1 MLFLFVF
8 LCLKKRDSVNF
19 ELFIAKRIIRSKTT
33 DNSINQGTRII
44 LRFSILGVALGIF
57 LMLLS
62 LAVVKG
68 FQGEIRSKV
77 IGFGSHIQITEFN
90 YENPLNFKPLDKDQ
104 PFYPSLEDE
113 DGVASI
119 QMYALKEG
127 IIKTNDEIAGVI
139 AKGISTDFNWKF
151 FSQNLEEGSILKIED
166 SIKSNSVIISR
177 HLSKQLK
184 LNLNDKLLI
193 YFIQNGKS
201 RPRKLTVTGI
211 YNTGMQQ
218 FDKAYILMDI
228 KHIQRLNEWGEHQIS
243 GFEVLLNRYED
254 LFRMD
259 KILYNKI
266 PNRLNTTTITQQYRE
281 IFSWL
286 ELQDLNVIVIV
297 TLLTLVCGIN
307 MITALLILI
316 LEKTNMIG
324 IMKAV
329 GATNKQVRKIFIY
342 MAAYL
347 VLAGLFWG
355 NILGLSFIYM
365 QDKFHLIGLDKSSYY
380 MDYVPVDLGI
390 FEWVVLN
397 LCTFILCVSMLLL
410 PAFVISNISPSKSIR
425 FN

>member
-1 MLFLFVF
+1 M
-8 LCLKKRDSVNF
+8 NF
-19 ELFIAKRIIRSKTT
+19 ELFIAKRIIRSKNT
-33 DNSINQGTRII
+33 DNSINQGTRVI
-44 LRFSILGVALGIF
+44 LRFSILGVALGLL
-57 LMLLS
+57 LMLVS
-62 LAVVKG
+62 IAVVKG

-77 IGFGSHIQITEFN
+77 IGFGAHIQITEFN
-90 YENPLNFKPLDKDQ
+90 YENPLNFKPMDKNQ
-104 PFYPSLEDE
+104 PFYPSIESE
-113 DGVASI
+113 EGVASI

-127 IIKTNDEIAGVI
+127 IIKTNEEIAGVI
-139 AKGISTDFNWKF
+139 AKGINTDFNWKF
-151 FSQNLEEGSILKIED
+151 FSQNMEEGSILKIED
-166 SIKSNSVIISR
+166 SIKSNSVVISR

-184 LNLNDKLLI
+184 LKLNDKLLI

-201 RPRKLTVTGI
+201 RPRKLTITGI

-228 KHIQRLNEWGEHQIS
+228 KHIQKLNDWNKNQIS

-254 LFRMD
+254 LFRLD

-266 PNRLNTTTITQQYRE
+266 PNRLNTTTITQQYPE

-329 GATNKQVRKIFIY
+329 GATNGQIRKVFVY
-342 MAAYL
+342 MASYL
-347 VLAGLFWG
+347 VLSGLFWG
-355 NILGLSFIYM
+355 NLLGLGFIFI
-365 QDKFHLIGLDKSSYY
+365 QDKFHLIGLDKTSYY
-380 MDYVPVDLGI
+380 MDYVPVDPGI
-390 FEWVVLN
+390 MEWGVLN
-397 LCTFILCVSMLLL
+397 LATFILCVIMLLL
-410 PAFVISNISPSKSIR
+410 PALVISNILPSKSIR

>member
-1 MLFLFVF
+1 M
-8 LCLKKRDSVNF
+8 NF
-19 ELFIAKRIIRSKTT
+19 ELFIAKRIIRSKNT
-33 DNSINQGTRII
+33 DNSINQGTRVI
-44 LRFSILGVALGIF
+44 LRFSILGVALGLL
-57 LMLLS
+57 LMLVS

-77 IGFGSHIQITEFN
+77 IGFGAHIQITEFN
-90 YENPLNFKPLDKDQ
+90 YENPLNFKPMDKNQ
-104 PFYPSLEDE
+104 PFYPSIENE
-113 DGVASI
+113 EGVASI

-127 IIKTNDEIAGVI
+127 IIKTNEEIAGVI
-139 AKGISTDFNWKF
+139 AKGINTDFNWKF
-151 FSQNLEEGSILKIED
+151 FSQNMEEGSILKIED

-184 LNLNDKLLI
+184 LKLNDKLLI

-201 RPRKLTVTGI
+201 RPRKLKITGI

-228 KHIQRLNEWGEHQIS
+228 KHIQRLNDWSENRIS

-266 PNRLNTTTITQQYRE
+266 PNRLNTTTITQQYPE

-329 GATNKQVRKIFIY
+329 GATNGQIRKIFVY
-342 MAAYL
+342 MASYL
-347 VLAGLFWG
+347 VLSGLFWG
-355 NILGLSFIYM
+355 NLLGLGFIFL
-365 QDKFHLIGLDKSSYY
+365 QDKFHLIGLDKTSYY

-390 FEWVVLN
+390 MEWGILN
-397 LCTFILCVSMLLL
+397 LATFILCIIMLLL
-410 PAFVISNISPSKSIR
+410 PALVISNILPSKSIR

>member
-1 MLFLFVF
+1 M
-8 LCLKKRDSVNF
+8 NF
-19 ELFIAKRIIRSKTT
+19 ELFIAKRIIRSKNT
-33 DNSINQGTRII
+33 DNSINQGTRVI
-44 LRFSILGVALGIF
+44 LRFSILGVALGLL
-57 LMLLS
+57 LMLVS

-77 IGFGSHIQITEFN
+77 IGFGAHIQISEFN
-90 YENPLNFKPLDKDQ
+90 YENPLNFKPMDKNQ
-104 PFYPSLEDE
+104 PFYPSIENE
-113 DGVASI
+113 EGVASI

-127 IIKTNDEIAGVI
+127 IIKTNEEIAGVI
-139 AKGISTDFNWKF
+139 AKGINTDFNWKF
-151 FSQNLEEGSILKIED
+151 FSQNMEEGSILKIED
-166 SIKSNSVIISR
+166 SIKSNSVIVSR

-184 LNLNDKLLI
+184 LKLNDKLLI

-201 RPRKLTVTGI
+201 RPRKLKITGI

-228 KHIQRLNEWGEHQIS
+228 KHIQRLNDWSENRIS

-266 PNRLNTTTITQQYRE
+266 PNRLNTTTITQQYPE

-324 IMKAV
+324 IMKAI
-329 GATNKQVRKIFIY
+329 GATNGQIRKIFVY
-342 MAAYL
+342 MASYL
-347 VLAGLFWG
+347 VLSGLFWG
-355 NILGLSFIYM
+355 NLLGLGFIFL
-365 QDKFHLIGLDKSSYY
+365 QDKFHLIGLDKTSYY

-390 FEWVVLN
+390 MEWGILN
-397 LCTFILCVSMLLL
+397 LATFILCIIMLLL
-410 PAFVISNISPSKSIR
+410 PALVISNILPSKSIR

>member
-1 MLFLFVF
+1 M
-8 LCLKKRDSVNF
+8 
-19 ELFIAKRIIRSKTT
+19 
-33 DNSINQGTRII
+33 
-44 LRFSILGVALGIF
+44 
-57 LMLLS
+57 
-62 LAVVKG
+62 
-68 FQGEIRSKV
+68 
-77 IGFGSHIQITEFN
+77 
-90 YENPLNFKPLDKDQ
+90 
-104 PFYPSLEDE
+104 
-113 DGVASI
+113 
-119 QMYALKEG
+119 
-127 IIKTNDEIAGVI
+127 
-139 AKGISTDFNWKF
+139 
-151 FSQNLEEGSILKIED
+151 EEGSILKIED

-184 LNLNDKLLI
+184 LKLNDKLLI

-201 RPRKLTVTGI
+201 RPRKLKITGI

-228 KHIQRLNEWGEHQIS
+228 KHIQRLNDWSENRIS

-266 PNRLNTTTITQQYRE
+266 PNRLNTTTITQQYPE

-329 GATNKQVRKIFIY
+329 GATNGQIRKIFVY
-342 MAAYL
+342 MASYL
-347 VLAGLFWG
+347 VLSGLFWG
-355 NILGLSFIYM
+355 NLLGLGFIFL
-365 QDKFHLIGLDKSSYY
+365 QDKFHLIGLDKTSYY

-390 FEWVVLN
+390 MEWGILN
-397 LCTFILCVSMLLL
+397 LATFILCIIMLLL
-410 PAFVISNISPSKSIR
+410 PALVISNILPSKSIR

>member
-1 MLFLFVF
+1 M
-8 LCLKKRDSVNF
+8 NF
-19 ELFIAKRIIRSKTT
+19 ELFIAKRIIRSKNT
-33 DNSINQGTRII
+33 DNSINQGTRVI
-44 LRFSILGVALGIF
+44 LRFSILGVALGLL
-57 LMLLS
+57 LMLVS

-77 IGFGSHIQITEFN
+77 IGFGAHIQITEFN
-90 YENPLNFKPLDKDQ
+90 YENPLNFKPMDKNQ
-104 PFYPSLEDE
+104 PFYPSIENE
-113 DGVASI
+113 EGVASI

-127 IIKTNDEIAGVI
+127 IIKTNEEIAGVI
-139 AKGISTDFNWKF
+139 AKGINTDFNWKF
-151 FSQNLEEGSILKIED
+151 FSQNMEEGSILKIED
-166 SIKSNSVIISR
+166 SIKSNSVIVSR

-184 LNLNDKLLI
+184 LKLNDKLLI

-201 RPRKLTVTGI
+201 RPRKLKITGI

-228 KHIQRLNEWGEHQIS
+228 KHIQRLNDWSENRIS

-266 PNRLNTTTITQQYRE
+266 PNRLNTTTITQQYPE

-329 GATNKQVRKIFIY
+329 GATNGQIRKIFVY
-342 MAAYL
+342 MASYL
-347 VLAGLFWG
+347 VLSGLFWG
-355 NILGLSFIYM
+355 NLLGLGFIFL
-365 QDKFHLIGLDKSSYY
+365 QDKFHLIGLDKTSYY

-390 FEWVVLN
+390 MEWGILN
-397 LCTFILCVSMLLL
+397 LATFILCIIMLLL
-410 PAFVISNISPSKSIR
+410 PALVISNILPSKSIR